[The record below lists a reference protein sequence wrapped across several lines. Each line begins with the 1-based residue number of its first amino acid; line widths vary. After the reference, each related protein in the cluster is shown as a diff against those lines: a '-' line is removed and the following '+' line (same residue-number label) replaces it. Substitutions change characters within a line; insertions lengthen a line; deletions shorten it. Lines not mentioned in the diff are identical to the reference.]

1 MLRSI
6 SMQLLGK
13 ENNPIT
19 VSKVTKEK
27 DSEQVPRLTSV
38 ATSLQHQDP
47 EQLSVD
53 ADKSAPGFSSAG
65 YPSLFIDTIITHC
78 MKTHSMKFNFPTSQT
93 TIRHMPCTLR
103 YQCCSFDYTS
113 SSSIIP
119 KYANPN

>member
-1 MLRSI
+1 MLQSI

-78 MKTHSMKFNFPTSQT
+78 MKTCSMKFNCPTSQT
-93 TIRHMPCTLR
+93 TIRHMPRTLR